1 MMDQEL
7 ITKVNNIFVKLLT
20 AVMKGNLEE
29 VDHFINDDVYK
40 KYNDYIKSL
49 DDKNQRQMYDELNAK
64 FTYINDKKIV
74 DDKEL
79 VDVTLVA
86 RYMDYILDK
95 DTGDLISGDNT
106 KRIQVKYNI
115 ILEKKLNAKDIKVVQ
130 TCPGCGASVDVNKS
144 GKCEYCGR
152 IFDLENYD
160 YIVTSIEKI

>member
-20 AVMKGNLEE
+20 AVMKGNLEK